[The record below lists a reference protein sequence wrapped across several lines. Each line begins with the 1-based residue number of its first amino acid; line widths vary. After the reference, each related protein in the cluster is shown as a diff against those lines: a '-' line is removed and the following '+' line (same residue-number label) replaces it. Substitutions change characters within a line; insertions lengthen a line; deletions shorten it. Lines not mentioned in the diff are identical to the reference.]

1 MTSEQQFWK
10 WFADKQNE
18 LFDFEKNQE
27 SIFNQIG
34 EQLQKV
40 DPDLSFEIG
49 PKNLNRRDFIV
60 SASGMKRAFP
70 AVQKLVAEAPI
81 LQHWRIVAFRPR
93 RSPISIVEFRGKRVH
108 PDDVQ
113 FSLLRKDKTI
123 GLRLFIPGYSESESD
138 MKQIGYLLLDEA
150 LGEFDVETKLGLI
163 QMFPPENGTAGE
175 KYPLRELPNRF
186 DDLFRQLN
194 T

>member
-10 WFADKQNE
+10 WFAEKENE

-27 SIFNQIG
+27 AIFDDIG
-34 EQLQKV
+34 EHLKKV

-49 PKNLNRRDFIV
+49 PKTLNRRDLVV
-60 SASGMKRAFP
+60 SASGMKRAFS
-70 AVQKLVAEAPI
+70 AVQKLVAAAPI
-81 LQHWRIVAFRPR
+81 LQRWHIVAFRPR
-93 RSPISIVEFRGKRVH
+93 RSPINIVEFRGKRVH
-108 PDDVQ
+108 PNDVQ

-123 GLRLFIPGYSESESD
+123 GLRLFIPGYSELEND

-163 QMFPPENGTAGE
+163 QMFPLENGTAEE
-175 KYPLRELPNRF
+175 KYPLRDLPNKF
-186 DDLFRQLN
+186 DNLFRQLN